1 MGRKKKRKLNQKRYL
16 IQDTVVTEAEEKK
29 DSLEIKDPIEGTFS
43 QYLWFLFKVLSFDTK
58 SPGFIYKIYLKIK
71 RIFRNRDSAP

>member
-29 DSLEIKDPIEGTFS
+29 DSLEIKDVARPE
-43 QYLWFLFKVLSFDTK
+43 
-58 SPGFIYKIYLKIK
+58 K
-71 RIFRNRDSAP
+71 RMEELEEIMEKYRGK